1 MSLNSVPVIGRKYAL
16 ISKLGQGAMA
26 DVYLG
31 LAEGAQGFAKLA
43 VVKVLRAH
51 LLDDRDFIERFLQEG
66 RLAMRLAHPNIVQTY
81 EVGEDQASYYLAME
95 FLQGQN
101 LASIL
106 NRCGLKDNRF
116 DFACIAYVLAE
127 V

>member
-1 MSLNSVPVIGRKYAL
+1 MSLNAVPVVGRKYAL

-43 VVKVLRAH
+43 VVKLLRSH
-51 LLDDRDFIERFLQEG
+51 LAEDRDFVARFLEEG

-81 EVGEDQASYYLAME
+81 EVGQEQQSYYLAME
-95 FLQGQN
+95 YLQGQT

-106 NRCGLKDNRF
+106 NRCGLEHAEF
-116 DFACIAYVLAE
+116 DFACIAYVLTE
-127 V
+127 